1 LSKELGGIDLASKN
15 GFIKKT
21 LSEDHVIS
29 SMEISSMKCEEDHVG
44 TDDDEEEED

>member
-21 LSEDHVIS
+21 L
-29 SMEISSMKCEEDHVG
+29 ISSMKCEENHAGSD
-44 TDDDEEEED
+44 DDDEEED